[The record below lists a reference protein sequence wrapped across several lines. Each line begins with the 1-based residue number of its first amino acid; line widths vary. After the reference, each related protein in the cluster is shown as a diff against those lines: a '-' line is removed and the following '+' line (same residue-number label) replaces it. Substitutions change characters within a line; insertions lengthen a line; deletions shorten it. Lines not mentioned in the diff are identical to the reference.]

1 MPEKRVAERVPT
13 ILGKPGRALWRAIIA
28 DVREGFALDSRETML
43 LERACTTA
51 DHIAALEAVIASDG
65 PTATGSRG
73 QVIVHPALCELRQQ
87 KLTLLR
93 LLGALDFGA
102 DAGEESLSSRRASNA
117 AQSRWNRKANIEQR
131 RAAARQKGGTDG

>member
-51 DHIAALEAVIASDG
+51 DHIAALETVIASDG

-93 LLGALDFGA
+93 LLGSIDFGGA
-102 DAGEESLSSRRASNA
+102 AGEESLSSRRASHA
-117 AQSRWNRKANIEQR
+117 ANTRWSQDANWKRRKAE
-131 RAAARQKGGTDG
+131 KGES

>member
-1 MPEKRVAERVPT
+1 MPEKREAERVPT

-28 DVREGFALDSRETML
+28 DVQEGFALDSRETML

-51 DHIAALEAVIASDG
+51 DHISALESVIASDG

-102 DAGEESLSSRRASNA
+102 DSGEESLSSRRASHA
-117 AQSRWNRKANIEQR
+117 AQTRWTRRDQIRKQ
-131 RAAARQKGGTDG
+131 RAAIREREN